1 MAPVNPSQS
10 TVLDL
15 KTLRAALRDPDGRS
29 FQGKT
34 FNRYDLLSEIAR
46 GGMGIVFRAKHREL
60 GSLVA
65 LKLLAQADP
74 SPEAVARF
82 RREARVLAKIKH
94 PNVVGISD
102 LGEDSG
108 IAFLAMELIEGT
120 TLQNL
125 VEELRKKKE
134 LPTFAQAIAT
144 SLAIA
149 KALAHCHDLGA
160 VHRDVKPHNIL
171 IERETQRAV
180 LTDFGLVKR
189 DEAKMGQSASITAG
203 VSQAGKILGTPSYMA
218 PEQFEPEGPYG
229 KVGPK
234 TDVWGLGAVLFYA
247 LTGVP
252 PFQASNVVDLYG
264 MVVGKPVA
272 KPSQLRPGIPEALD
286 TLVLDCLAKKV
297 DERLSMPEV
306 VKRLELLEANA
317 ALLKPKGAS
326 SGVAQALILIGVI
339 LALAGIHVTVIQPE
353 QGQRLWALFA
363 GEADA
368 GPAPETPPTPPSPG
382 PDPEDAAG
390 GETGPEPESAS
401 EVQGGGDQEVA
412 ALRVQADNGDVQAM
426 LRLGTILRS
435 GREGVPADLPAAYA
449 LFLRAAEAGDSKAMV
464 FVGQLLEQGRGAPHD
479 PAAAVAWFRKAAERD
494 NPSAMLWLGHLY
506 KAGFGEQP
514 ADAAVAVDWFRRA
527 AELAGR
533 SPGQESLRDKAQ
545 AELDALLAANPGLGA
560 E

>member
-34 FNRYDLLSEIAR
+34 FNRYDLLAEIAR

-120 TLQNL
+120 TLQSM
-125 VEELRKKKE
+125 VEELRKQKE

-149 KALAHCHDLGA
+149 RALAHCHELGA

-171 IERETQRAV
+171 IERETERAV

-203 VSQAGKILGTPSYMA
+203 VSQTGKILGTPSYMA

-339 LALAGIHVTVIQPE
+339 VALAGIHVTVIQPE

-368 GPAPETPPTPPSPG
+368 APAPETLPPPSPL
-382 PDPEDAAG
+382 PERKDAAE
-390 GETGPEPESAS
+390 GEPRRDAASAA
-401 EVQGGGDQEVA
+401 EDRGDQEVA
-412 ALRVQADNGDVQAM
+412 ALRVQADSGDVQAM

-449 LFLRAAEAGDSKAMV
+449 LFTRAAEAGDSKAMV
-464 FVGQLLEQGRGAPHD
+464 FVGQLLEQGRGAPRD
-479 PAAAVAWFRKAAERD
+479 PAAAVRWFRKAAELD
-494 NPSAMLWLGHLY
+494 NPTAMFWLGHLY

-514 ADAAVAVDWFRRA
+514 ADAAVAVGWFRRA

-545 AELDALLAANPGLGA
+545 TELAALLAANPSLGP